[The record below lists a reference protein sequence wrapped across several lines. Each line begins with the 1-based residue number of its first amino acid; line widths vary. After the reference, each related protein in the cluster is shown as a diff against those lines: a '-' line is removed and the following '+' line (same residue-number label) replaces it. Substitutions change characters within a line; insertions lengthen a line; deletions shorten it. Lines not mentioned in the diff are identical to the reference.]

1 MKRSDV
7 GRSDRKIA
15 PGQLLALCA
24 MLLLTAMPV
33 LAALT
38 GDLQGTIF
46 DPNGLPVSQATVTIK
61 NLATGVT
68 RTLSTSDTGEFSS
81 QQLDIGT
88 YEVRIEKQ
96 GFRVAETTIVIRS
109 GEVTRL
115 NLSLEVGIVSEVVTV
130 EAGAETF
137 LDVASSQVS
146 TSLDSK
152 TVLEL
157 PNLSRDPVAYAA
169 LAPGIVPVSKD
180 NPFLGS
186 GSFNA
191 NGQRGRGNNI
201 TVDNITATDISTTGS
216 SGTGTFSLDAVQEFK
231 LITSNF
237 SAEFGRNSS
246 AQVQIITKGGTNQ
259 YHGTAYWFHQN
270 AAFNARDFFDTT
282 GKATPF
288 IQNQWG
294 FVAGGPVIKNHLF
307 AFGHY
312 EGIKNRGAGSSSA
325 ATVLTPTDEAAI
337 TDPTSQALFTGVGA
351 PTSPSGSLNGAA
363 PNAGNQYA
371 WSIKI
376 DEVWRGGKDSIS
388 SRYGTNP
395 VSSVSPGLTFI
406 GTNLSNYGA
415 GVVDTDRQF
424 SFSYTHTFTS

>member
-15 PGQLLALCA
+15 LGQLLALCA

-96 GFRVAETTIVIRS
+96 GFRVAETTIVITQRRS
-109 GEVTRL
+109 NTPK
-115 NLSLEVGIVSEVVTV
+115 SLARSGIVSEVVTV

-152 TVLEL
+152 TVLGL
-157 PNLSRDPVAYAA
+157 PNLGRDPVAFAA

-191 NGQRGRGNNI
+191 
-201 TVDNITATDISTTGS
+201 TG
-216 SGTGTFSLDAVQEFK
+216 
-231 LITSNF
+231 
-237 SAEFGRNSS
+237 
-246 AQVQIITKGGTNQ
+246 
-259 YHGTAYWFHQN
+259 
-270 AAFNARDFFDTT
+270 
-282 GKATPF
+282 
-288 IQNQWG
+288 
-294 FVAGGPVIKNHLF
+294 
-307 AFGHY
+307 
-312 EGIKNRGAGSSSA
+312 
-325 ATVLTPTDEAAI
+325 
-337 TDPTSQALFTGVGA
+337 
-351 PTSPSGSLNGAA
+351 NGAVGTTL
-363 PNAGNQYA
+363 P
-371 WSIKI
+371 WTT
-376 DEVWRGGKDSIS
+376 
-388 SRYGTNP
+388 SRR
-395 VSSVSPGLTFI
+395 LTFQRRDPP
-406 GTNLSNYGA
+406 GRARSA
-415 GVVDTDRQF
+415 
-424 SFSYTHTFTS
+424 